1 LSLTGA
7 ETEEAMKIVQTDEI
21 PLKRGLEYRGG
32 TFHGRVM
39 VEGAPGTLDNFQIS
53 FGQMGGDFNSPRH
66 RHNFEQIRYQ
76 LEGVLDYGRDG
87 KLTAGMVGYFPEA
100 VYYGPQSQD
109 PSIDCRTI
117 VLQFGGAS
125 GSGYLSQAEV
135 KAGMEELKAEGE
147 FKDGVF
153 RRRADV
159 EGKRNMDGYQAIW
172 EHANGRPMVYPK
184 PRYPQPIF
192 MDPTNYEWVPVA
204 GASGVA
210 EKLLGVFTERRS
222 EAGFLRLDAGARYTA
237 RGKGVYVVI
246 RGEGSVADQP
256 IRSLTTVYLDAGESV
271 TFTARSETE
280 LLHFGLPDLTGLRM
294 PVHEHVPAEAAE

>member
-1 LSLTGA
+1 
-7 ETEEAMKIVQTDEI
+7 MKIVQTDEI
-21 PLKRGLEYRGG
+21 PLKRGLEHRGG
-32 TFHGRVM
+32 IFHGRIM
-39 VEGAPGTLDNFQIS
+39 VEGAPGTLDNFQLS

-87 KLTAGMVGYFPEA
+87 KLVAGMVGYFPEA

-109 PSIDCRTI
+109 PGINCKTI

-135 KAGMEELKAEGE
+135 KAGMEELKHDGE

-172 EHANGRPMVYPK
+172 EHVNERPMVYPK

-192 MDPTNYEWVPVA
+192 MDPANYEWVPVE
-204 GASGVA
+204 GQRGVA

-222 EAGFLRLDAGARYTA
+222 EASLLSIEAGASFTA
-237 RGKGVYVVI
+237 RGKGVYVVT
-246 RGEGSVADQP
+246 RGGGTVGDASLRA
-256 IRSLTTVYLDAGESV
+256 LTTVYLEPGETV
-271 TFTARSETE
+271 TFAAREAME
-280 LLHFGLPDLTGLRM
+280 LLHFGLPNLAGVQM
-294 PVHEHVPAEAAE
+294 PVHDQVPAEAAE